1 MSLHSS
7 LKIDRASV
15 TQRTVQTRIERI
27 KELMKK
33 GLWKE
38 ESGVIGLPKTRI
50 IRIKAKKKVKAE
62 DAAAPAGA
70 GGANPAKGGADAAK
84 TTAAKPA
91 AGAVPIPRALAS
103 STAMYLRAISGDMYR
118 FAPIRAQK
126 PFTALANAAARSPP
140 VSSA

>member
-38 ESGVIGLPKTRI
+38 ETGVVGLPKTKI
-50 IRIKAKKKVKAE
+50 IRIKAKKKAKAEE
-62 DAAAPAGA
+62 DAAAPAAGA
-70 GGANPAKGGADAAK
+70 GAAGKPAEAAK
-84 TTAAKPA
+84 AAAKPA
-91 AGAVPIPRALAS
+91 AGAA
-103 STAMYLRAISGDMYR
+103 
-118 FAPIRAQK
+118 K
-126 PFTALANAAARSPP
+126 K
-140 VSSA
+140 

>member
-38 ESGVIGLPKTRI
+38 EAGVTGLPKTKI
-50 IRIKAKKKVKAE
+50 VRIKAKKKVKAE
-62 DAAAPAGA
+62 GEAAPAA
-70 GGANPAKGGADAAK
+70 GGAKPAEAAK
-84 TTAAKPA
+84 TAAKPA
-91 AGAVPIPRALAS
+91 AGAA
-103 STAMYLRAISGDMYR
+103 
-118 FAPIRAQK
+118 K
-126 PFTALANAAARSPP
+126 K
-140 VSSA
+140 